1 MSQTD
6 TWKNKLFFGDNLP
19 ILREYIKD
27 ESVDLIYLD
36 PPFNSKATY
45 NVLFGEKD
53 GSQSEAQIT
62 AFEDTWHWGDEAQAT
77 YDELVSKSDKLSDL
91 IEALHSFLGAND
103 MMAYLVMMAIRL
115 VELRRVLAPTGSLY
129 LHCDPTASHYL
140 KLVLDAIFGAKY
152 FRAEIV
158 WRRINAKGLAFK
170 GYPKNH
176 DIIFYCTAGRI
187 FTWNRAYK
195 ENDPDYIKSFYKY
208 VEEGTGRRF
217 RISDLTNPNKN
228 RPNLTYEWHGH
239 TRVWRWKIER
249 MEKADKKGFLHYS
262 RTGLAYQKRYL
273 DEMEGKAIDTIWD
286 DIPSLQANSP
296 ERLGYP
302 TQKPEALLGRIIAAS
317 SDKGDL
323 ILDPFCGCG
332 TAVSVAEHLE
342 RRWIGIDIT
351 YLAISL
357 IETRLKNQYNLDF
370 EDQLLPYEV
379 IGDPKDTTGATALSL
394 QSRHHF
400 EWWVLGKIGAYP
412 AHNKKKGAD
421 LGIDGI
427 LKFKL
432 GNKFEKIIVQ
442 VKSGSVHV
450 NQVRELIHVVDKE
463 KAAIGV
469 FATLNPPTKP
479 MIKEAVQEGFYKPF
493 EHLIYKRI
501 QIMTVDEILKGAV
514 IDYPKF
520 GDVTFKQ
527 AQPKYKNIAEQR
539 ELL

>member
-140 KLVLDAIFGAKY
+140 KLVLDAIFGVKY

-176 DIIFYCTAGRI
+176 DIIFYCTAGSI

-493 EHLIYKRI
+493 EHLNYKRI

-527 AQPKYKNIAEQR
+527 AQPKYKNITEQR